1 MKKEFMNL
9 SNTVILLGAW
19 YFPDFLPRVV
29 ANTIYSE
36 KLRVNSSSSI

>member
-9 SNTVILLGAW
+9 SNTVILGAW